1 VIQFA
6 AVLLRGV
13 IATFTGLLIAGGT
26 LTLAADRAAPQRPTL
41 VAVPPSPKLLTV
53 PQVTGQAYVF
63 AKGILEDGGFAWH
76 VSGPVLGYA
85 ANTVAE
91 QQPAAGTVVLD
102 TGAPTVTLALA
113 RNPSYVERGTP
124 ENDASYAA
132 TAIRIPANVPKRPQT
147 AVEPTLDPV
156 PAPVS
161 PGVQPNVAAPEQA
174 TAPVSP
180 AVTIPVAPVTPVQQ
194 ARTPKPTVKP
204 APTAKVPT
212 GLRPPD
218 FVVSGAPKEPAGSK
232 SLPDRVVALAVW
244 IQSHRSPSPANLN
257 HWLYEHA
264 YVVAG
269 ARFGWWHGADALQG
283 LIAADKRAEALWAVG
298 AQSRMTAEK
307 ALVEVRSRGA

>member
-41 VAVPPSPKLLTV
+41 VSVPPSPTALTV

-85 ANTVAE
+85 ANTVAS

-132 TAIRIPANVPKRPQT
+132 TAIRIPANVPTRPQA

-156 PAPVS
+156 PVPVS
-161 PGVQPNVAAPEQA
+161 PSVPPNVAAPKQA
-174 TAPVSP
+174 TPPVSP
-180 AVTIPVAPVTPVQQ
+180 AVTIPVAPATPIQQ
-194 ARTPKPTVKP
+194 AHPPKPAVKP
-204 APTAKVPT
+204 TPAAKAPSR
-212 GLRPPD
+212 LRAPD
-218 FVVSGAPKEPAGSK
+218 FVVPGAPNEPAGSK
-232 SLPDRVVALAVW
+232 SLPDRVVALAAW
-244 IQSHRSPSPANLN
+244 IESHRTPSPASLN

-264 YVVAG
+264 YIVAG
-269 ARFGWWHGADALQG
+269 ARFGWWHGAEALQG
-283 LIAADKRAEALWAVG
+283 LIAADRRAEALWAVG

-307 ALVEVRSRGA
+307 ALTEVRSRGA